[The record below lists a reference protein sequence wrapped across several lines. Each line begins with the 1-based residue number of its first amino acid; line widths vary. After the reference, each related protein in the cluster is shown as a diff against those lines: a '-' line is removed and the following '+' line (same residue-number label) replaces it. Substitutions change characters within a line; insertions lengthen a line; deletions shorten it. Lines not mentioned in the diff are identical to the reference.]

1 MFGSAV
7 CVCVWTV
14 KGKVH
19 AQESLTEE
27 NNKKGKNKES
37 NVFVCGPVGWS
48 SSSVTC
54 TVLGMNVLGPEL
66 NVQTDTEWASAL
78 KTLALFYLTAVQM
91 WTDGIILA
99 TIWLWD
105 WSPLLKHTGLSKE
118 NDEDCK
124 AKRDSVHSLVK
135 LGWNELRAAWQNAI
149 STSTVVLIVRIKP
162 PIIKEERYDRWVF
175 FLSLQMD
182 IAFQIVTPDW

>member
-1 MFGSAV
+1 MWPGEVILQLSYMYST
-7 CVCVWTV
+7 WN
-14 KGKVH
+14 
-19 AQESLTEE
+19 ESFT
-27 NNKKGKNKES
+27 
-37 NVFVCGPVGWS
+37 
-48 SSSVTC
+48 
-54 TVLGMNVLGPEL
+54 GPEL